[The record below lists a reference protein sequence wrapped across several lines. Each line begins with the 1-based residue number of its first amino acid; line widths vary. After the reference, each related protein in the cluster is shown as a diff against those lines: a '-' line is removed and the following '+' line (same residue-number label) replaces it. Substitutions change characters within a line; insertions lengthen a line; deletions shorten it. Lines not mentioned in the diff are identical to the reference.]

1 MVSWARALVAKTAA
15 AAREAKMDFMVVEE
29 SVDDGGQTRD
39 ERVVTWKKTTGGKKG
54 QRSNYKPTSLLF
66 THKQAITKACP
77 HGNNILSRNSMHDRG
92 WRGLES
98 QSYQG
103 SHAVLSKHLNQVF
116 RGTTDKDTWQHS
128 LHVYFRTSPLRGVRF
143 QRTLSAAL
151 NM

>member
-77 HGNNILSRNSMHDRG
+77 HGIFYHAIPCMTEAGEACSRSRIKAAMQSFQNI
-92 WRGLES
+92 
-98 QSYQG
+98 
-103 SHAVLSKHLNQVF
+103 
-116 RGTTDKDTWQHS
+116 
-128 LHVYFRTSPLRGVRF
+128 
-143 QRTLSAAL
+143 
-151 NM
+151 